1 MKENHLQGTNPPK
14 IIITGIKGGAGKT
27 ILSLGLCVALIK
39 QRLKVVPFKKGP
51 DYIDAAWL
59 SCATSH
65 PCFNLDQFL
74 MTDEQIKRSF
84 FTRSQGADFSLVE
97 GNRGLY
103 DGVDEKGSY
112 SSAELSKLLNLPVI
126 LVIDVTKMTRTAA
139 ALALG
144 CKMLDTTVDIKGVV
158 LNNVAQAK
166 HEAIVKRS
174 IEEATGIPVLGA
186 IRRMKK
192 DPLPMRHL
200 GVTPAFEYEGALTAL
215 DELGKIIE
223 GSVDVEA
230 IKKIAKEALP
240 LSLTPSTGA
249 KTQKTGLKIKIGVF
263 RDKAFQFYYPENL
276 EALEKQG
283 AKLVFID
290 SLNDTTLP
298 EIDGLYIGGGFP
310 ETQAKELSANI
321 SMRKSVQERLD
332 AGLVCYAECGGLM
345 YLGKSIFWEGTDYP
359 MAGFFGWEF
368 VMQKKPVGHGY
379 SAMQLTKAHPFY
391 ETGQEILGHEFHYS
405 KPVLKDET
413 RAGDFVCEVTR
424 GFGFDGKHE
433 GLVYKNVFGTYI
445 HVHALSNTGWAKG
458 FMDVIKVQYLKS

>member
-1 MKENHLQGTNPPK
+1 MQVTNPPK
-14 IIITGIKGGAGKT
+14 IIITGIKGGSGKT
-27 ILSLGLCVALIK
+27 ILSLGVCVALIK
-39 QRLKVVPFKKGP
+39 QNIRQGLKVVPFKKGP

-59 SCATSH
+59 SCATKH

-84 FTRSQGADFSLVE
+84 LTRSQGADFSLVE

-112 SSAELSKLLNLPVI
+112 SSAELAKLLNLPVI

-144 CKMLDTTVDIKGVV
+144 CKMLDPNVEIKGVV
-158 LNNVAQAK
+158 LNNVAQTK
-166 HEAIVKRS
+166 HEAVVRRS

-186 IRRMKK
+186 IKRMKK

-200 GVTPAFEYEGALTAL
+200 GVTPAFEYEGALNAL

-230 IKKIAKEALP
+230 IKKIAKDTIP
-240 LSLTPSTGA
+240 FSFTSSTGTNT
-249 KTQKTGLKIKIGVF
+249 KETGRKIKIGVF

-276 EALEKQG
+276 EALEQEG

-290 SLNDTTLP
+290 SLNDTSLP
-298 EIDGLYIGGGFP
+298 EDIYGLYIGGGFP
-310 ETQAKELSANI
+310 ETQAKGLSANI

-332 AGLVCYAECGGLM
+332 KGLVCYAECGGLM
-345 YLGKSIFWEGTDYP
+345 YLGSSILWEENSYP
-359 MAGFFGWEF
+359 MAGVLGWEF

-379 SAMQLTKAHPFY
+379 SAMQATKANPFY
-391 ETGQEILGHEFHYS
+391 EDRQEILGHEFHYS

-413 RAGDFVCEVTR
+413 RAGDFACKVTR
-424 GFGFDGKHE
+424 GFGFDGKNE

-445 HVHALSNTGWAKG
+445 HVHALSDIGWAKG
-458 FMDVIKVQYLKS
+458 FMDCIKNNLI